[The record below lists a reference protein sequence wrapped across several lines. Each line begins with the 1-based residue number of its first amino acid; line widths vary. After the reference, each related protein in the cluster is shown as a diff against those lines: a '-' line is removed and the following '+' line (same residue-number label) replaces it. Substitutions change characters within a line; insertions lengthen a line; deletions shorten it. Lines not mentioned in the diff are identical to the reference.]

1 MTPRQQLLE
10 AVAGLRAEFTARWDD
25 GAIAGRGSFEPRLVM
40 LHHTAGTDSLHFL
53 QNVPGLAPVPGAHFL
68 VSRDGTVHVLSRFV
82 AYHAGRGGPR
92 WGVAAGMAN
101 HAAWG
106 IEIEDLGRGLTMT
119 ESQVD
124 AAARLSAGLLRAMGV
139 GLDALVQ
146 HKEWSTTGKV
156 DTLYPTAF
164 WRDRVAA
171 HLTPPT
177 TEEPDMLL
185 TDKIPVPEPYRALVG
200 SAEVPV
206 GEVMWRTLAVVKRLE
221 AAEAARSAGLAA
233 AVGALT
239 GGATAQDIV
248 AAVDA
253 AVAKYLGG
261 PIPAQVSISVTPAP
275 PA

>member
-1 MTPRQQLLE
+1 MTPRQQLL
-10 AVAGLRAEFTARWDD
+10 AALAGLRVRFAPRWDD
-25 GAIAGRGSFEPRLVM
+25 GGIAGRGMFEPRFVM
-40 LHHTAGTDSLHFL
+40 LHHTAGVNSYA
-53 QNVPGLAPVPGAHFL
+53 GLATGAYGDHEPIPGAHIL
-68 VSRDGTVHVLSRFV
+68 VNRDGSIWVLSRFRT
-82 AYHAGRGGPR
+82 YHAGRGSGF
-92 WGVAAGMAN
+92 GVPDDAMNGF
-101 HAAWG
+101 AWG
-106 IEIEDLGRGLTMT
+106 IEIEDLGIGQTMT
-119 ESQVD
+119 EAQIEAT
-124 AAARLSAGLLRAMGV
+124 AALSAGLLESMGV
-139 GLDALVQ
+139 GVEALIEHEQ
-146 HKEWSTTGKV
+146 WSSTGKV
-156 DTLYPTAF
+156 DTRYPLAF
-164 WRDRVAA
+164 WRDRVTA
-171 HLTPPT
+171 HLTP
-177 TEEPDMLL
+177 EEPDMLL
-185 TDKIPVPEPYRALVG
+185 TDKIPVPEPYRALIG